1 MGGAEEAVMMI
12 NRRNWNSGILTLN
25 TQSRYCN
32 NPLNKNFRFYGQ
44 TVGDVGPNKNRILGA
59 KLAKLRHA
67 PMKRDRISRVLDQK
81 PVLARTEKQFP
92 RCLRRH
98 YARAPWRRGDEPD
111 RFAALIEVAL
121 KATRRS
127 TARVSSL
134 SRSAGRQAPGST
146 EPTFRRPGAHQDNF
160 SEGRIVY
167 GGRVDGWG

>member
-1 MGGAEEAVMMI
+1 MMI
-12 NRRNWNSGILTLN
+12 NRRNWNYDILTLN

-92 RCLRRH
+92 RCLRPPLR
-98 YARAPWRRGDEPD
+98 ARALEAWGRAGSVRGTD
-111 RFAALIEVAL
+111 RSCVESDSAID
-121 KATRRS
+121 R
-127 TARVSSL
+127 ARLVTLSV
-134 SRSAGRQAPGST
+134 SRSSGAGLDRTDVPAP
-146 EPTFRRPGAHQDNF
+146 RRPPG
-160 SEGRIVY
+160 
-167 GGRVDGWG
+167 

>member
-1 MGGAEEAVMMI
+1 MMI

-25 TQSRYCN
+25 THSRYRN
-32 NPLNKNFRFYGQ
+32 NPLNKIFRFHGQ
-44 TVGDVGPNKNRILGA
+44 TVGDDVGPNKIGREIGYIAPRA
-59 KLAKLRHA
+59 K
-67 PMKRDRISRVLDQK
+67 KRDRISRVLDQK

-134 SRSAGRQAPGST
+134 SRSVGRRGPGT
-146 EPTFRRPGAHQDNF
+146 PEPTFRRPGAHQDNF